1 MYCQHEIIARK
12 KRELKNNR
20 YHKLIGARTVTCD
33 CCAYLLTTL
42 GERTHNN
49 PLYAN
54 AIGMVIMQLPYV
66 IIKVLLRYHWA
77 S

>member
-1 MYCQHEIIARK
+1 MYVS
-12 KRELKNNR
+12 
-20 YHKLIGARTVTCD
+20 RTVTCD
-33 CCAYLLTTL
+33 CYAYLLTTL
-42 GERTHNN
+42 GEQTHN

-54 AIGMVIMQLPYV
+54 AIGMVIVQLPYV